1 MSYTCGYAARER
13 PRRGPMLQKWIR
25 VLLRLLYRLEVHGAP
40 PRGGR
45 GLVIANH
52 QSFLD
57 AAILWSMLPPDAL
70 WLVHTQVME
79 QWVFRFLLKAADYLV
94 IDVTKPLG
102 VKEAMAALD
111 RGRLVVIFPEGRVT
125 VTGSLMKIYD
135 GPAFI
140 AAKTGAPVTVA
151 VIDGAVRARGF
162 TRMQGD
168 YPVQWLPKIRV
179 TWFGPEMIQMP
190 EQGPG
195 RERRRAASEAMRRLL
210 LRSICK
216 AKRKRSL
223 WEAFLEAVEAFGRRR
238 EMVEDAGGTRM
249 SYGRLLRGALA
260 LGRLTAQFTAGQER
274 VGVMLPNAAAT
285 LALVLGLMS
294 RRRVPAMLNF
304 TAGLEGMQSAVR
316 AAGVKTVITSRAFLE
331 RAKLEDVAAQIQ
343 GVKWVLLEDL
353 RGRMTAADKLWL
365 MAFALWAPR
374 LAAGRAEPDEPAAV
388 LFTSGSEGK
397 PKGVVLSH
405 WSILSDIEQAL
416 AVLDVGPWDKIFSAM
431 PVFHSFGLMAGFLLP
446 VVSGIRVYLYPTPL
460 HYAVIPELYYDRDA
474 TVMFATPTFLKHY
487 AKRAHPYDFR
497 RTRLLVAG
505 AEKLTAEVEQ
515 TYFEKFGLRVY
526 EGYGATECSP
536 VISVCTPMRA
546 RRGTVGEPLPLMETR
561 LEPVEGLEEGG
572 LLHVR
577 GPNVMLG
584 YLRETRPG
592 VLEPPESKFG
602 PGWYATGD
610 LAVIEDGFIR
620 LLGRQKRFAK
630 VAGEMISLEL
640 PERIAGRA
648 SPNHLHAAVA
658 RPDAARGEM
667 IVLAT
672 EDSSLVREA
681 LQAAAREMGAPELAV
696 PRRIVTVDK
705 LPLLGTGKLDY
716 PRIAAMVE
724 ERLGG
729 NKV

>member
-1 MSYTCGYAARER
+1 
-13 PRRGPMLQKWIR
+13 MLQILIR
-25 VLLRLLYRLEVHGAP
+25 MLLRLLYRLEVHGEP
-40 PRGGR
+40 PRAGR

-57 AAILWSMLPPDAL
+57 APILWSMLPRDAL

-79 QWVFRFLLKAADYLV
+79 QWVFRFLLKAADHIVL
-94 IDVTKPLG
+94 DVTRPLG
-102 VKEAMAALD
+102 VKEAMAALES
-111 RGRLVVIFPEGRVT
+111 GRQVVIFPEGRVT
-125 VTGSLMKIYD
+125 VTGALMKIYD

-140 AAKTGAPVTVA
+140 AAKTEAPVTVA
-151 VIDGAVRARGF
+151 VIDGAARARGF
-162 TRMQGD
+162 TRMRGD
-168 YPVQWLPKIRV
+168 YPVTWLPRIRV
-179 TWFGPEMIQMP
+179 TWFEPEVIRMP
-190 EQGPG
+190 DGRTG
-195 RERRRAASEAMRRLL
+195 RERRRAASEAMRRMLQ
-210 LRSICK
+210 RAICR

-223 WEAFLEAVEAFGRRR
+223 FEAFLDAVEMFGRRR
-238 EMVEDAGGTRM
+238 DMVEDAGGTRM
-249 SYGRLLRGALA
+249 TYGRLLRGALA
-260 LGRLTAQFTAGQER
+260 LGRLVSKFTGEDET
-274 VGVMLPNAAAT
+274 VGVLMPNAAGT

-304 TAGLEGMQSAVR
+304 TAGLEGLQSALR
-316 AAGVKTVITSRAFLE
+316 TAQVKTVITSRTFLE
-331 RAKLEDVAAQIQ
+331 RAKLEETVQRLEGARI
-343 GVKWVLLEDL
+343 VLLEDL
-353 RGRMTAADKLWL
+353 RGQLTAADKLWL
-365 MAFALWAPR
+365 MLYALRVPR
-374 LAAGRAEPDEPAAV
+374 RASKPAAPDEPAAV

-416 AVLDVGPWDKIFSAM
+416 TVLDVSPADKIFSAM

-446 VVSGIRVYLYPTPL
+446 VVSGLRVYLYPTPL
-460 HYAVIPELYYDRDA
+460 HYAAIPELYYDRDA

-536 VISVCTPMRA
+536 VISVSTPMRA

-561 LEPVEGLEEGG
+561 LEPVEGLDEGG

-584 YLRETRPG
+584 YLRESRPG
-592 VLEPPESKFG
+592 VLEPVESKYG

-610 LAVIEDGFIR
+610 LAVIEDGFLR

-640 PERIAGRA
+640 PERIAERA
-648 SPNHLHAAVA
+648 SPKHLHAAVV

-672 EDSSLVREA
+672 EDAGLAREA
-681 LQAAAREMGAPELAV
+681 LQAAAREMGAPELAL
-696 PRRIVTVDK
+696 PRRIVAVDK

-724 ERLGG
+724 ERLAG
-729 NKV
+729 NNG

>member
-1 MSYTCGYAARER
+1 
-13 PRRGPMLQKWIR
+13 MLQSLIR
-25 VLLRLLYRLEVHGAP
+25 VLLRMLYRLEVHGEAP
-40 PRGGR
+40 RSGR

-57 AAILWSMLPPDAL
+57 APILWSMLPRDAL

-79 QWVFRFLLKAADYLV
+79 QWVFRFLLKAADHIV

-125 VTGSLMKIYD
+125 VTGALMKIYD

-140 AAKTGAPVTVA
+140 AAKTEAPVTVA
-151 VIDGAVRARGF
+151 VIDGAARARGF
-162 TRMQGD
+162 TRMRGD
-168 YPVQWLPKIRV
+168 YPVAWLPKIRV
-179 TWFGPEMIQMP
+179 AWFGPEVIRMP
-190 EQGPG
+190 EGRTG

-210 LRSICK
+210 QRSMCL
-216 AKRKRSL
+216 ARRKRSL
-223 WEAFLEAVEAFGRRR
+223 FEAFLEAADMFGRGRD
-238 EMVEDAGGTRM
+238 MVEDSGGTRM
-249 SYGRLLRGALA
+249 TYGRLLRGALA
-260 LGRLTAQFTAGQER
+260 LGRLTARFTHEGEN
-274 VGVMLPNAAAT
+274 VGVLLPNAAAA

-304 TAGLEGMQSAVR
+304 TSGVEGMQSALR
-316 AAGVKTVITSRAFLE
+316 AAQVKTVITSRTFLE
-331 RAKLEDVAAQIQ
+331 RAKLEETASRLE
-343 GVKWVLLEDL
+343 GVRLVLLEDL
-353 RGRMTAADKLWL
+353 RQQLTAGDKLWL
-365 MAFALWAPR
+365 LLFALRAPR
-374 LAAGRAEPDEPAAV
+374 LASKRAAPDEPAAV

-416 AVLDVGPWDKIFSAM
+416 AVLDVSPADKIFSAM

-487 AKRAHPYDFR
+487 AKRAHPYDLR

-515 TYFEKFGLRVY
+515 TYFDKFGLRIY

-584 YLRETRPG
+584 YVRESRPG
-592 VLEPPESKFG
+592 VLEPPESRFG

-630 VAGEMISLEL
+630 VAGEMISLET
-640 PERIAGRA
+640 PERIAERA
-648 SPNHLHAAVA
+648 SPKHQHAAVA

-672 EDSSLVREA
+672 EDAALQREA
-681 LQAAAREMGAPELAV
+681 LQAAAREMGAPELAL
-696 PRRIVTVDK
+696 PRRIVVVDK

-716 PRIAAMVE
+716 PTIARMVE

-729 NKV
+729 NKS

>member
-1 MSYTCGYAARER
+1 
-13 PRRGPMLQKWIR
+13 MLRLVIGA
-25 VLLRLLYRLEVHGAP
+25 LLRLLYRLEVVGEP

-57 AAILWSMLPPDAL
+57 APVLWSMLPRDAL
-70 WLVHTQVME
+70 WLVHSQVME
-79 QWVFRFLLKAADYLV
+79 QWVFRFLLKAADYIV
-94 IDVTKPLG
+94 IDVTRPLG
-102 VKEAMAALD
+102 LKEAIAALERD
-111 RGRLVVIFPEGRVT
+111 RTVVVFPEGRVT
-125 VTGSLMKIYD
+125 VTGALMKIYD

-151 VIDGAVRARGF
+151 VIEGAARARGF
-162 TRMQGD
+162 TRIQGD
-168 YPVQWLPKIRV
+168 YPLAWLPKIRV
-179 TWFGPEMIQMP
+179 TWFEPVVIRMP
-190 EQGPG
+190 QGRSG
-195 RERRRAASEAMRRLL
+195 RERRRAASEEMRRLL
-210 LRSICK
+210 LRSMCL

-223 WEAFLEAVEAFGRRR
+223 WEAFLEAVRMFGRRR
-238 EMVEDAGGTRM
+238 EMVEDAAGTRM
-249 SYGRLLRGALA
+249 SYGGLLRGALA
-260 LGRLTAQFTAGQER
+260 LGRLTAKFTQEGER
-274 VGVMLPNAAAT
+274 VGVLMPNAAAT

-304 TAGLEGMQSAVR
+304 TAGVEGMQSALR
-316 AAGVKTVITSRAFLE
+316 AALVKTVITSRAFLE
-331 RAKLEDVAAQIQ
+331 RAKLEETVERLEGARL
-343 GVKWVLLEDL
+343 VMLEDL
-353 RGRMTAADKLWL
+353 REQLTPADKLWL
-365 MAFALWAPR
+365 VLFALRAPR
-374 LAAGRAEPDEPAAV
+374 AAAKRAAPEEAAAV

-405 WSILSDIEQAL
+405 WSILSDIEQVL
-416 AVLDVGPWDKIFSAM
+416 AVLDVSPADKIFSAM

-460 HYAVIPELYYDRDA
+460 HYAVIPELFYDRDA

-515 TYFEKFGLRVY
+515 VYMEKFGLRVY

-536 VISVCTPMRA
+536 VISVNTPMRA
-546 RRGTVGEPLPLMETR
+546 RRGTVGEPLPLMEAR
-561 LEPVEGLEEGG
+561 LEPVEGLDEGG

-584 YLRETRPG
+584 YLRESRPG
-592 VLEPPESKFG
+592 LLDPPHSDFG
-602 PGWYATGD
+602 AGWYATGD
-610 LAVIEDGFIR
+610 LAVIEDGFLR

-640 PERIAGRA
+640 PERLAERA
-648 SPNHLHAAVA
+648 SPKHLHAAVA
-658 RPDAARGEM
+658 RPDPARGEM

-672 EDSSLVREA
+672 EDAALGRDA
-681 LQAAAREMGAPELAV
+681 LQAAAREMGAPELAL
-696 PRRIVTVDK
+696 PRRILHLEK

-716 PRIAAMVE
+716 PRIAATVE
-724 ERLGG
+724 ELLGEKH
-729 NKV
+729 N

>member
-1 MSYTCGYAARER
+1 
-13 PRRGPMLQKWIR
+13 MLRLVIGA
-25 VLLRLLYRLEVHGAP
+25 LLRLLYRLEVAGEL

-57 AAILWSMLPPDAL
+57 APVLWSMLPRDAL
-70 WLVHTQVME
+70 WLVHSQVRE
-79 QWVFRFLLKAADYLV
+79 QWVFRFLLKAADYIV
-94 IDVTKPLG
+94 IDVTRPLG
-102 VKEAMAALD
+102 LKGAIAALE
-111 RGRLVVIFPEGRVT
+111 RGRTVVVFPEGRVT
-125 VTGSLMKIYD
+125 VTGALMKIYD

-151 VIDGAVRARGF
+151 VIEGAARARGF
-162 TRMQGD
+162 TRIQGD
-168 YPVQWLPKIRV
+168 YPLAWLPKIRV
-179 TWFGPEMIQMP
+179 TWFEPVVIRMP
-190 EQGPG
+190 QGRSG
-195 RERRRAASEAMRRLL
+195 RERRRAASEEMRRLL
-210 LRSICK
+210 LRSMCL

-223 WEAFLEAVEAFGRRR
+223 WEAFLEAVRMFGRRR
-238 EMVEDAGGTRM
+238 EMVEDAAGTRM
-249 SYGRLLRGALA
+249 SYGRLLRAALA
-260 LGRLTAQFTAGQER
+260 LGRLTTKFTQEGER
-274 VGVMLPNAAAT
+274 VGVLMPNAAAT

-304 TAGLEGMQSAVR
+304 TAGVEGMQSALR
-316 AAGVKTVITSRAFLE
+316 AALVKTVITSRAFLE
-331 RAKLEDVAAQIQ
+331 RAKLEETVERLEGARL
-343 GVKWVLLEDL
+343 VMLEDL
-353 RGRMTAADKLWL
+353 RAQLTPADKLWL
-365 MAFALWAPR
+365 VLFALRAPR
-374 LAAGRAEPDEPAAV
+374 AAAKRAAPEEAAAV

-416 AVLDVGPWDKIFSAM
+416 AVLDVSPADKIFSAM

-460 HYAVIPELYYDRDA
+460 HYAVIPELFYDRDA

-515 TYFEKFGLRVY
+515 VYMEKFGLRVY

-536 VISVCTPMRA
+536 VISVNTPMRA
-546 RRGTVGEPLPLMETR
+546 RRGTVGEPLPLVEAR
-561 LEPVEGLEEGG
+561 LEPVEGLDEGG

-584 YLRETRPG
+584 YLRESRPG
-592 VLEPPESKFG
+592 LLEPPHSVFG
-602 PGWYATGD
+602 AGWYATGD
-610 LAVIEDGFIR
+610 LAVIEDGFLR

-640 PERIAGRA
+640 PERLAERA
-648 SPNHLHAAVA
+648 SPKHLHAAVA
-658 RPDAARGEM
+658 RPDPARGEM

-672 EDSSLVREA
+672 EDAALGRDA
-681 LQAAAREMGAPELAV
+681 LQAAAREMGAPELAL
-696 PRRIVTVDK
+696 PRRIVHLEK

-716 PRIAAMVE
+716 PRIAATVE
-724 ERLGG
+724 ELLGEKH
-729 NKV
+729 N

>member
-1 MSYTCGYAARER
+1 
-13 PRRGPMLQKWIR
+13 MLQSLIR
-25 VLLRLLYRLEVHGAP
+25 VLLRMLYRLEVHGEAP
-40 PRGGR
+40 RSGR

-57 AAILWSMLPPDAL
+57 APILWSMLPRDAL

-79 QWVFRFLLKAADYLV
+79 QWVFRFLLKAADHIV

-125 VTGSLMKIYD
+125 VTGALMKIYD

-140 AAKTGAPVTVA
+140 AAKTEAPVTVA
-151 VIDGAVRARGF
+151 VIDGAARARGF
-162 TRMQGD
+162 TRMRGD
-168 YPVQWLPKIRV
+168 YPVAWLPKVRV
-179 TWFGPEMIQMP
+179 TWSGPEVIRMP
-190 EQGPG
+190 EARTG

-210 LRSICK
+210 QRSMCL

-223 WEAFLEAVEAFGRRR
+223 FEAFLEAVDMFGRGRD
-238 EMVEDAGGTRM
+238 MVEDSGGTRM
-249 SYGRLLRGALA
+249 TYGRLLRGALA
-260 LGRLTAQFTAGQER
+260 LGRLTARFTSEGEN
-274 VGVMLPNAAAT
+274 VGVLMPNAAAA

-304 TAGLEGMQSAVR
+304 TSGVEGMQSALR
-316 AAGVKTVITSRAFLE
+316 AAQVKTVITSRTFLE
-331 RAKLEDVAAQIQ
+331 RAKLEETASRLE
-343 GVKWVLLEDL
+343 GVRLVLLEDL
-353 RGRMTAADKLWL
+353 RQQLTAGDKLWL
-365 MAFALWAPR
+365 LLFALRAPR
-374 LAAGRAEPDEPAAV
+374 LASKRAAPDEPAAV

-416 AVLDVGPWDKIFSAM
+416 AVLDVSPADKIFSAM

-487 AKRAHPYDFR
+487 AKRAHPYDLR

-515 TYFEKFGLRVY
+515 TYFDKFGLRIY

-561 LEPVEGLEEGG
+561 LEPVEGLDEGG

-584 YLRETRPG
+584 YVRESRPG
-592 VLEPPESKFG
+592 VLEPPESRFG

-640 PERIAGRA
+640 PERIAERA
-648 SPNHLHAAVA
+648 SPKHQHAAVA

-667 IVLAT
+667 VVLAT
-672 EDSSLVREA
+672 EDASLQREA
-681 LQAAAREMGAPELAV
+681 LQAAAREMGAPELAL
-696 PRRIVTVDK
+696 PRRIVVVDK

-716 PRIAAMVE
+716 PTIARMVE

-729 NKV
+729 NKS

>member
-1 MSYTCGYAARER
+1 
-13 PRRGPMLQKWIR
+13 MLQLLIR
-25 VLLRLLYRLEVHGAP
+25 VLLRLLYRLEVHGQP
-40 PRGGR
+40 PRAGR

-57 AAILWSMLPPDAL
+57 APILWSMLPRDAL

-79 QWVFRFLLKAADYLV
+79 QWVFRFLLKAADHIV
-94 IDVTKPLG
+94 IDVTRPLG

-111 RGRLVVIFPEGRVT
+111 RGRLVVVFPEGRVT
-125 VTGSLMKIYD
+125 VTGALMKIYD

-140 AAKTGAPVTVA
+140 AAKTAAPVTVA
-151 VIDGAVRARGF
+151 VIDAAARARGF
-162 TRMQGD
+162 TRMRGD
-168 YPVQWLPKIRV
+168 YPVRWLPKIRV
-179 TWFGPEMIQMP
+179 TWFEPQVIRMP
-190 EQGPG
+190 EARTG

-210 LRSICK
+210 QRSICL

-223 WEAFLEAVEAFGRRR
+223 FEAFLDAVDMFGRGRD
-238 EMVEDAGGTRM
+238 MVEDAGGTRM
-249 SYGRLLRGALA
+249 TYGRLLRGALA
-260 LGRLTAQFTAGQER
+260 LGRLTARFTGEGEN
-274 VGVMLPNAAAT
+274 VGVLMPNAAAT
-285 LALVLGLMS
+285 LALALGLMS

-304 TAGLEGMQSAVR
+304 TAGLEGMQSALR
-316 AAGVKTVITSRAFLE
+316 AAQVKTVITSRTFLE
-331 RAKLEDVAAQIQ
+331 RAKLEETVSRLEGARVVI
-343 GVKWVLLEDL
+343 LEDL
-353 RGRMTAADKLWL
+353 RGQLTAGDKLWL
-365 MAFALWAPR
+365 MLFALRFPR
-374 LAAGRAEPDEPAAV
+374 QATLRAAAEEPAAV

-405 WSILSDIEQAL
+405 WSILSDIEQSL
-416 AVLDVGPWDKIFSAM
+416 TVLDVSPADRIFSAM

-497 RTRLLVAG
+497 RTRLLLAG

-515 TYFEKFGLRVY
+515 TYFEKFGMRVY

-536 VISVCTPMRA
+536 VISVGTPMRV

-584 YLRETRPG
+584 YVRESRPG
-592 VLEPPESKFG
+592 VLEPPESLFG
-602 PGWYATGD
+602 RGWYATGD

-640 PERIAGRA
+640 PERIAERA
-648 SPNHLHAAVA
+648 SPKHMHAAVA
-658 RPDAARGEM
+658 RPDPARGEM

-672 EDSSLVREA
+672 EDAALGREA
-681 LQAAAREMGAPELAV
+681 LQAAAREMGAPELAL
-696 PRRIVTVDK
+696 PRRIVAVNK
-705 LPLLGTGKLDY
+705 LPLLGSGKLDY
-716 PRIAAMVE
+716 PKIAAMVE
-724 ERLGG
+724 ESLGG
-729 NKV
+729 SKS

>member
-1 MSYTCGYAARER
+1 
-13 PRRGPMLQKWIR
+13 MLQSLIR
-25 VLLRLLYRLEVHGAP
+25 LLLRLLYRLEVHGEP

-57 AAILWSMLPPDAL
+57 APILWSMLPRDAL

-79 QWVFRFLLKAADYLV
+79 QWVFRFLLRAADYIV

-102 VKEAMAALD
+102 VKEAIAALE
-111 RGRLVVIFPEGRVT
+111 RGRQVVIFPEGRVT
-125 VTGSLMKIYD
+125 VTGALMKIYD

-140 AAKTGAPVTVA
+140 AAKTEAPVTVA

-162 TRMQGD
+162 TRMRGD
-168 YPVQWLPKIRV
+168 FPLAWLPKIRV
-179 TWFGPEMIQMP
+179 TWFEPEVIRMP
-190 EQGPG
+190 EARTG
-195 RERRRAASEAMRRLL
+195 RERRRAASETMRRLL
-210 LRSICK
+210 ERAICR
-216 AKRKRSL
+216 AKRRRSL
-223 WEAFLEAVEAFGRRR
+223 WEAFLEAVEMFGRGRA
-238 EMVEDAGGTRM
+238 MVEDAGGTKM
-249 SYGRLLRGALA
+249 TYGRLLRGALA
-260 LGRLTAQFTAGQER
+260 LGRLAGKFTREGET
-274 VGVMLPNAAAT
+274 VGVLMPNAAAT
-285 LALVLGLMS
+285 LALALGLMS

-304 TAGLEGMQSAVR
+304 TAGLEGLQSALR
-316 AAGVKTVITSRAFLE
+316 AAQVKTVITSRAFLE
-331 RAKLEDVAAQIQ
+331 RAKLEETASRLEGVRVVA
-343 GVKWVLLEDL
+343 LEEL
-353 RGRMTAADKLWL
+353 RERLTLADKLWL
-365 MAFALWAPR
+365 MLFALRAPR
-374 LAAGRAEPDEPAAV
+374 LAAERAAPDEPAAV

-416 AVLDVGPWDKIFSAM
+416 AVLDVSPADKIFSAM

-446 VVSGIRVYLYPTPL
+446 VVSGLRVYLYPTPL
-460 HYAVIPELYYDRDA
+460 HYAAIPELYYDQDA

-505 AEKLTAEVEQ
+505 AEKLTPEVEQ

-536 VISVCTPMRA
+536 VISVCTPMRG
-546 RRGTVGEPLPLMETR
+546 RRGTVGEPLPLVETR
-561 LEPVEGLEEGG
+561 LEAVEGLEEGG

-584 YLRETRPG
+584 YLRESRPG
-592 VLEPPESKFG
+592 ALEPVESKFG
-602 PGWYATGD
+602 KGWYATGD
-610 LAVIEDGFIR
+610 LAAIEDGFIR
-620 LLGRQKRFAK
+620 LLGRQRRFAK

-640 PERIAGRA
+640 PERIAERA
-648 SPNHLHAAVA
+648 SPKHPHAAVA
-658 RPDAARGEM
+658 RADAARGEM

-672 EDSSLVREA
+672 EDAALGREA
-681 LQAAAREMGAPELAV
+681 LQAAAREMGAPELAL
-696 PRRIVTVDK
+696 PRRIIAVEK

-729 NKV
+729 SKG

>member
-1 MSYTCGYAARER
+1 
-13 PRRGPMLQKWIR
+13 MLRLAIR
-25 VLLRLLYRLEVHGAP
+25 ALLRLLYRLEVAGEP

-57 AAILWSMLPPDAL
+57 APILWSMLPRDAL
-70 WLVHTQVME
+70 WLVHSQVME
-79 QWVFRFLLKAADYLV
+79 QWVFRFLLKAADHIV
-94 IDVTKPLG
+94 IDVTRPMGLKD
-102 VKEAMAALD
+102 AIAALES
-111 RGRLVVIFPEGRVT
+111 GRTVVVFPEGRVT
-125 VTGSLMKIYD
+125 VTGALMKIYD

-140 AAKTGAPVTVA
+140 AAKTEAPVTVA
-151 VIDGAVRARGF
+151 AIEGAARARGF
-162 TRMQGD
+162 TRMKGD
-168 YPVQWLPKIRV
+168 YPVTWLPKIRV
-179 TWFGPEMIQMP
+179 TWFDPMVIRMP
-190 EQGPG
+190 QGRSG
-195 RERRRAASEAMRRLL
+195 RERRRAASEEMRRLL
-210 LRSICK
+210 VRSVCL

-223 WEAFLEAVEAFGRRR
+223 WEAFLGAVEMFGRGR
-238 EMVEDAGGTRM
+238 EMVEDAAGTRM
-249 SYGRLLRGALA
+249 TYGRLLRGALA
-260 LGRLTAQFTAGQER
+260 LGRLASKFTEEGER
-274 VGVMLPNAAAT
+274 VGVLMPNAAAT

-294 RRRVPAMLNF
+294 RKRVPAMLNF
-304 TAGLEGMQSAVR
+304 TAGVEGMQSALR
-316 AAGVKTVITSRAFLE
+316 AAQVKTVVTSRTFLE
-331 RAKLEDVAAQIQ
+331 RAKLEETAGRLE
-343 GVKWVLLEDL
+343 GVRLVLLEDL
-353 RGRMTAADKLWL
+353 RAQLTPADKLWL
-365 MAFALWAPR
+365 VLFGLRAPR
-374 LAAGRAEPDEPAAV
+374 AASRRAAPEEAAAV

-416 AVLDVGPWDKIFSAM
+416 AVLDVSPADKIFSAM

-460 HYAVIPELYYDRDA
+460 HYAVIPELFYDRDA

-515 TYFEKFGLRVY
+515 TWVEKFGLRVY

-536 VISVCTPMRA
+536 VISVNTPMRA

-572 LLHVR
+572 MLHVR

-584 YLRETRPG
+584 YVRESRPG
-592 VLEPPESKFG
+592 VLEPPHSAFG
-602 PGWYATGD
+602 AGWYATGD

-620 LLGRQKRFAK
+620 LLGRLKRFAK
-630 VAGEMISLEL
+630 VAGEMIALEL
-640 PERIAGRA
+640 PERIAERA
-648 SPNHLHAAVA
+648 SPKHLHAAVA
-658 RPDAARGEM
+658 RPDPARGEM

-672 EDSSLVREA
+672 EDAGLGREA
-681 LQAAAREMGAPELAV
+681 LQEAAREMGAPELAL
-696 PRRIVTVDK
+696 PRRIVHMEK

-724 ERLGG
+724 ESLAGKRD
-729 NKV
+729 

>member
-1 MSYTCGYAARER
+1 
-13 PRRGPMLQKWIR
+13 MLQLLIR
-25 VLLRLLYRLEVHGAP
+25 LLLRLLYRLEVHGQP
-40 PRGGR
+40 PRSGR

-57 AAILWSMLPPDAL
+57 APILWSMLPRDAL

-79 QWVFRFLLKAADYLV
+79 QWVFRFLLKAADYIV

-102 VKEAMAALD
+102 VKEAMAALE
-111 RGRLVVIFPEGRVT
+111 RGRQVVIFPEGRVT
-125 VTGSLMKIYD
+125 VTGALMKIYD

-140 AAKTGAPVTVA
+140 AAKTEAPVTAA
-151 VIDGAVRARGF
+151 VIDGAARARGF
-162 TRMQGD
+162 TRMRGD
-168 YPVQWLPKIRV
+168 YPLAWLPKIRV
-179 TWFGPEMIQMP
+179 TWFEPQVIRMP
-190 EQGPG
+190 EGRTG

-210 LRSICK
+210 QRSMCL
-216 AKRKRSL
+216 AKPKRSL
-223 WEAFLEAVEAFGRRR
+223 FEAFLEAVDIFGRGRD
-238 EMVEDAGGTRM
+238 MVEDAGGTRM
-249 SYGRLLRGALA
+249 TYGRLLRGALA
-260 LGRLTAQFTAGQER
+260 LGRLTAKFTAEGET
-274 VGVMLPNAAAT
+274 VGVLMPNAAAT

-304 TAGLEGMQSAVR
+304 TAGLEGMQSAMR
-316 AAGVKTVITSRAFLE
+316 AAQVKTVITSRTFLE
-331 RAKLEDVAAQIQ
+331 RAKLEETVARLEGAH
-343 GVKWVLLEDL
+343 VVLLEDL
-353 RGRMTAADKLWL
+353 RARLTPADKLWL
-365 MAFALWAPR
+365 LLFALRFPRRAALHAAP
-374 LAAGRAEPDEPAAV
+374 EEPAAV

-416 AVLDVGPWDKIFSAM
+416 TVLDVSPADKIFSAM

-487 AKRAHPYDFR
+487 SKRAHPYDFR

-505 AEKLTAEVEQ
+505 AEKLTEEVEQ
-515 TYFEKFGLRVY
+515 TYFEKFGQKIY

-546 RRGTVGEPLPLMETR
+546 RRGTVGEPLPLMEVR

-572 LLHVR
+572 MLHVR

-584 YLRETRPG
+584 YVRESRPG

-648 SPNHLHAAVA
+648 SPKHLHAAVA
-658 RPDAARGEM
+658 RPDPARGEM

-672 EDSSLVREA
+672 EDAALAREA
-681 LQAAAREMGAPELAV
+681 LQAAAREMGAPELAL
-696 PRRIVTVDK
+696 PRRIVAVEK
-705 LPLLGTGKLDY
+705 LPLLGTGKMDY
-716 PRIAAMVE
+716 PKIAAMVE

-729 NKV
+729 SRS

>member
-1 MSYTCGYAARER
+1 
-13 PRRGPMLQKWIR
+13 MLQLLIR
-25 VLLRLLYRLEVHGAP
+25 LLLRVLYRLEVHGEP
-40 PRGGR
+40 PRSGR

-57 AAILWSMLPPDAL
+57 APILWSMLPRDAL

-102 VKEAMAALD
+102 VKEAMAALE
-111 RGRLVVIFPEGRVT
+111 RGRQVVIFPEGRVT
-125 VTGSLMKIYD
+125 VTGALMKIYD

-140 AAKTGAPVTVA
+140 AAKTEAPVTVA
-151 VIDGAVRARGF
+151 VIDGAARARGF
-162 TRMQGD
+162 TRMRGD
-168 YPVQWLPKIRV
+168 YPVAWLPKIRV
-179 TWFGPEMIQMP
+179 TWFEPEVIRMP
-190 EQGPG
+190 EARTG

-210 LRSICK
+210 QRSMCL

-223 WEAFLEAVEAFGRRR
+223 FEAFLEAVDVFGRGRD
-238 EMVEDAGGTRM
+238 MVEDAGGTRM
-249 SYGRLLRGALA
+249 TYGRLLRGALA
-260 LGRLTAQFTAGQER
+260 LGRLTAKFTAEGEA
-274 VGVMLPNAAAT
+274 VGVLMPNAAAT

-304 TAGLEGMQSAVR
+304 TAGLEGMQSAMR
-316 AAGVKTVITSRAFLE
+316 AAQVKTVITSRTFLE
-331 RAKLEDVAAQIQ
+331 RAKLEETVARLEGAR
-343 GVKWVLLEDL
+343 VVLLEDL
-353 RGRMTAADKLWL
+353 RGQLTLVDKLWL
-365 MAFALWAPR
+365 MLFALRFPR
-374 LAAGRAEPDEPAAV
+374 KASLQAAAEEPAAV

-416 AVLDVGPWDKIFSAM
+416 TVLDVSPADKIFSAM

-515 TYFEKFGLRVY
+515 TYFEKFGMRVY

-546 RRGTVGEPLPLMETR
+546 RWGTVGEPLPLMEVR

-572 LLHVR
+572 MLHVR

-584 YLRETRPG
+584 YVRESRPG

-640 PERIAGRA
+640 PERIAERA
-648 SPNHLHAAVA
+648 SPKHMHAAVA
-658 RPDAARGEM
+658 RPDPARGEM

-672 EDSSLVREA
+672 EDAALAREA
-681 LQAAAREMGAPELAV
+681 LQTAGRDMGAPELAL
-696 PRRIVTVDK
+696 PRRIVVVEK

-716 PRIAAMVE
+716 PKIAAIVE

-729 NKV
+729 NKS

>member
-1 MSYTCGYAARER
+1 
-13 PRRGPMLQKWIR
+13 MLRLAIR
-25 VLLRLLYRLEVHGAP
+25 ALLRLLYRLEVAGEP
-40 PRGGR
+40 PLGGR

-57 AAILWSMLPPDAL
+57 APILWSMLPRDAL

-79 QWVFRFLLKAADYLV
+79 QWVFRFLLKAADHIV
-94 IDVTKPLG
+94 IDVARPLG
-102 VKEAMAALD
+102 LKEAIAALEG
-111 RGRLVVIFPEGRVT
+111 GRTVVVFPEGRVT
-125 VTGSLMKIYD
+125 VTGALMKIYD

-151 VIDGAVRARGF
+151 VIEGAARARGF
-162 TRMQGD
+162 TRMRGD
-168 YPVQWLPKIRV
+168 YPVAWLPKIRV
-179 TWFGPEMIQMP
+179 RWFEPAVIRMP
-190 EQGPG
+190 EGRTG
-195 RERRRAASEAMRRLL
+195 RERRRAASEEMRRLL
-210 LRSICK
+210 VRSMCL

-223 WEAFLEAVEAFGRRR
+223 WAAFLEAVETFGRGR

-249 SYGRLLRGALA
+249 SYGRLLKGALA
-260 LGRLTAQFTAGQER
+260 LGRLTARLSEEGEC
-274 VGVMLPNAAAT
+274 VGVLMPNTAAT

-304 TAGLEGMQSAVR
+304 TAGAEGLQSALR
-316 AAGVKTVITSRAFLE
+316 ASRVKTVITSRTFLE
-331 RAKLEDVAAQIQ
+331 RAKLAETVGRLEGARM
-343 GVKWVLLEDL
+343 VMLEDL
-353 RGRMTAADKLWL
+353 RGQLRVADKLWVGL
-365 MAFALWAPR
+365 IGLRAPR
-374 LAAGRAEPDEPAAV
+374 AATKRAAPGEAAAV

-416 AVLDVGPWDKIFSAM
+416 AVLDVSPADKIFSAM

-515 TYFEKFGLRVY
+515 TYMEKFGLRVY

-536 VISVCTPMRA
+536 VISVNTPMRG
-546 RRGTVGEPLPLMETR
+546 RRGSVGEPLPLMEAR

-572 LLHVR
+572 MLHVR

-584 YLRETRPG
+584 YVRESRPG
-592 VLEPPESKFG
+592 VLEPPESGFG

-640 PERIAGRA
+640 PERVAERA
-648 SPNHLHAAVA
+648 SPRHMHAAVA
-658 RPDAARGEM
+658 RPDAARGEV

-672 EDSSLVREA
+672 EDGGLEREA
-681 LQAAAREMGAPELAV
+681 LQAAGREMGAPELAL
-696 PRRIVTVDK
+696 PRRIVHVEK

-724 ERLGG
+724 ELLGG
-729 NKV
+729 KRN

>member
-1 MSYTCGYAARER
+1 
-13 PRRGPMLQKWIR
+13 MLRQAIR
-25 VLLRLLYRLEVHGAP
+25 ALLRLLYRLEVAGEP

-57 AAILWSMLPPDAL
+57 APVLWSMLPRDAL
-70 WLVHTQVME
+70 WLVHSQVME
-79 QWVFRFLLKAADYLV
+79 QWVFRFLLKAADYIV
-94 IDVTKPLG
+94 IDVTRPLG
-102 VKEAMAALD
+102 LKDAIAALD
-111 RGRLVVIFPEGRVT
+111 SGRTVVVFPEGRVT
-125 VTGSLMKIYD
+125 VTGALMKIYD

-140 AAKTGAPVTVA
+140 AAKTEAPVTVA
-151 VIDGAVRARGF
+151 AIEGAARARGF
-162 TRMQGD
+162 TRMKGD
-168 YPVQWLPKIRV
+168 YPVAWLPKIRV
-179 TWFGPEMIQMP
+179 TWFGPEVIRMP
-190 EQGPG
+190 EGRSG
-195 RERRRAASEAMRRLL
+195 RERRRAASEEMRRLL
-210 LRSICK
+210 ARSLCL

-223 WEAFLEAVEAFGRRR
+223 WEAFLEAVRMFGRGR
-238 EMVEDAGGTRM
+238 EMVEDVAGTRM
-249 SYGRLLRGALA
+249 TYGRLLKGALA
-260 LGRLTAQFTAGQER
+260 LGRLTSKFTEEGER
-274 VGVMLPNAAAT
+274 VGVLMPNAAAT

-294 RRRVPAMLNF
+294 QKRVPAMLNF
-304 TAGLEGMQSAVR
+304 TAGVEGMQSALR
-316 AAGVKTVITSRAFLE
+316 AAQVKTVITSRAFLE
-331 RAKLEDVAAQIQ
+331 RAKLEETVARLEGAR
-343 GVKWVLLEDL
+343 VVLLEDL
-353 RGRMTAADKLWL
+353 RAQLTLADKLWL
-365 MAFALWAPR
+365 VLFGLRAP
-374 LAAGRAEPDEPAAV
+374 AAASRRAAPEEAAAV

-416 AVLDVGPWDKIFSAM
+416 AVLDVSPADKIFSAM

-460 HYAVIPELYYDRDA
+460 HYAVIPELFYDRDA

-515 TYFEKFGLRVY
+515 TYMEKFGLRVY

-536 VISVCTPMRA
+536 VISVNTPMRA
-546 RRGTVGEPLPLMETR
+546 RRGTVGEPLPLMVTR

-572 LLHVR
+572 TLHVR

-584 YLRETRPG
+584 YLRESRPG
-592 VLEPPESKFG
+592 VLEPPHSAFG
-602 PGWYATGD
+602 AGWYATGD

-640 PERIAGRA
+640 PERVAERA
-648 SPNHLHAAVA
+648 SPKHLHAAVV
-658 RPDAARGEM
+658 RPDPARGEM

-672 EDSSLVREA
+672 EDAGLGREA
-681 LQAAAREMGAPELAV
+681 LQEAAREMGAPELAL
-696 PRRIVTVDK
+696 PRRIVYIEK

-716 PRIAAMVE
+716 PRIAAIVE
-724 ERLGG
+724 EQLGG
-729 NKV
+729 KRN

>member
-1 MSYTCGYAARER
+1 
-13 PRRGPMLQKWIR
+13 MLQSLIR
-25 VLLRLLYRLEVHGAP
+25 LLLRALYRLEAHGEP

-57 AAILWSMLPPDAL
+57 APILWSMLPRDAL

-79 QWVFRFLLKAADYLV
+79 QWVFRFLLKAADHIV

-102 VKEAMAALD
+102 VKEALEALE
-111 RGRLVVIFPEGRVT
+111 RGRQVVIFPEGRVT
-125 VTGSLMKIYD
+125 VTGALMKIYD

-162 TRMQGD
+162 TRMRGD
-168 YPVQWLPKIRV
+168 FPVAWFPKIRV
-179 TWFGPEMIQMP
+179 TWFEPEVIRMP
-190 EQGPG
+190 EGRTG

-210 LRSICK
+210 ARSVCR

-223 WEAFLEAVEAFGRRR
+223 WEAFLEAVEMFGRGRA
-238 EMVEDAGGTRM
+238 MVEDAGGTKM
-249 SYGRLLRGALA
+249 TYGRLLRGALA
-260 LGRLTAQFTAGQER
+260 LGRLTGKFTGEGEA
-274 VGVMLPNAAAT
+274 VGVLMPNAAAT

-304 TAGLEGMQSAVR
+304 TAGLEGLQSALR
-316 AAGVKTVITSRAFLE
+316 AAQVKTVITSRAFLE
-331 RAKLEDVAAQIQ
+331 RAKLEETAARLE
-343 GVKWVLLEDL
+343 GVRVVLLEEL
-353 RGRMTAADKLWL
+353 REELTAADKLWL
-365 MAFALWAPR
+365 MAFALRAPR
-374 LAAGRAEPDEPAAV
+374 LATRRAAPDEPAAV

-416 AVLDVGPWDKIFSAM
+416 TVLDVSPADKIFSAM

-446 VVSGIRVYLYPTPL
+446 VVSGLRVYLYPTPL
-460 HYAVIPELYYDRDA
+460 HYAAIPELYYDRDA

-584 YLRETRPG
+584 YLRESQPG
-592 VLEPPESKFG
+592 VLEPVESKFG
-602 PGWYATGD
+602 AGWYATGD
-610 LAVIEDGFIR
+610 LAVIEDGFVR

-640 PERIAGRA
+640 PERIAERA
-648 SPNHLHAAVA
+648 SPKHAHAAVP

-672 EDSSLVREA
+672 EDAGLAREA
-681 LQAAAREMGAPELAV
+681 LQAAAREMGAPELAL
-696 PRRIVTVDK
+696 PRRIVVVEK

-724 ERLGG
+724 ERLGA
-729 NKV
+729 NKG

>member
-1 MSYTCGYAARER
+1 
-13 PRRGPMLQKWIR
+13 MLQVLIR
-25 VLLRLLYRLEVHGAP
+25 ALLRLLYRLEVQGEP
-40 PRGGR
+40 PRAGR

-57 AAILWSMLPPDAL
+57 APVLWSMLPRDAL

-79 QWVFRFLLKAADYLV
+79 QWVFRFLLKAADHIV

-102 VKEAMAALD
+102 LKEAMAALE
-111 RGRLVVIFPEGRVT
+111 RGRQVVIFPEGRVT
-125 VTGSLMKIYD
+125 VTGALMKIYD

-140 AAKTGAPVTVA
+140 AAKTEAPVTVA
-151 VIDGAVRARGF
+151 VIDGATRARGF
-162 TRMQGD
+162 TRMRGD
-168 YPVQWLPKIRV
+168 YPVAWLPKIRV
-179 TWFGPEMIQMP
+179 TWFEPEVIRMP
-190 EQGPG
+190 EGRTG
-195 RERRRAASEAMRRLL
+195 RERRRAASEAMRRMLQ
-210 LRSICK
+210 RAICR

-223 WEAFLEAVEAFGRRR
+223 FDAFLDAVEMFGRGRD
-238 EMVEDAGGTRM
+238 MVEDAGGTRM
-249 SYGRLLRGALA
+249 TYGRLLRGALA
-260 LGRLTAQFTAGQER
+260 LGRLVSKFTGEGET
-274 VGVMLPNAAAT
+274 VGVLMPNAAAT

-304 TAGLEGMQSAVR
+304 TAGLEGMQSALR
-316 AAGVKTVITSRAFLE
+316 AAQVKTVITSRTFLE
-331 RAKLEDVAAQIQ
+331 RAKLEETVQRLEGAR
-343 GVKWVLLEDL
+343 VVLLEDL
-353 RGRMTAADKLWL
+353 REQLTAGDKLWL
-365 MAFALWAPR
+365 MLYALRFPR
-374 LAAGRAEPDEPAAV
+374 AASKRAHPDEPAAV

-416 AVLDVGPWDKIFSAM
+416 AVLDVSPADKIFSAM

-446 VVSGIRVYLYPTPL
+446 VVSGLRVYLYPTPL
-460 HYAVIPELYYDRDA
+460 HYAAIPELYYDRDA

-546 RRGTVGEPLPLMETR
+546 RRGTVGEPLPLMEAR
-561 LEPVEGLEEGG
+561 LEPVEGLDEGG

-584 YLRETRPG
+584 YVRESRPG
-592 VLEPPESKFG
+592 VLEPVESKFG

-610 LAVIEDGFIR
+610 LAVIEDGFVR

-640 PERIAGRA
+640 PERIAERA
-648 SPNHLHAAVA
+648 SPKHLHAAVA
-658 RPDAARGEM
+658 RADAVRGEM

-672 EDSSLVREA
+672 EDGGLGREA
-681 LQAAAREMGAPELAV
+681 LQAAAREMGAPELAL
-696 PRRIVTVDK
+696 PRRIVAVDK

-724 ERLGG
+724 ERLAG

>member
-1 MSYTCGYAARER
+1 
-13 PRRGPMLQKWIR
+13 MLQVLIR
-25 VLLRLLYRLEVHGAP
+25 ALLRLLYRLEVQGEP
-40 PRGGR
+40 PRAGR

-57 AAILWSMLPPDAL
+57 APVLWSMLPRDAL

-79 QWVFRFLLKAADYLV
+79 QWVFRFLLKAADHIV

-102 VKEAMAALD
+102 LKEAMAALE
-111 RGRLVVIFPEGRVT
+111 RGRQVVIFPEGRVT
-125 VTGSLMKIYD
+125 VTGALMKIYD

-140 AAKTGAPVTVA
+140 AAKTEAPVTVA
-151 VIDGAVRARGF
+151 VIDGATRARGF
-162 TRMQGD
+162 TRMRGD
-168 YPVQWLPKIRV
+168 YPVAWLPKIRV
-179 TWFGPEMIQMP
+179 TWFEPEVIRMP
-190 EQGPG
+190 EGRTG
-195 RERRRAASEAMRRLL
+195 RERRRAASEAMRRMLQ
-210 LRSICK
+210 RAICR

-223 WEAFLEAVEAFGRRR
+223 FDAFLDAVEMFGRGRD
-238 EMVEDAGGTRM
+238 MVEDAGGTRM
-249 SYGRLLRGALA
+249 TYGRLLRGALA
-260 LGRLTAQFTAGQER
+260 LGRLVSKFTGEGET
-274 VGVMLPNAAAT
+274 VGVLMPNAAAT

-304 TAGLEGMQSAVR
+304 TAGLEGMQSALR
-316 AAGVKTVITSRAFLE
+316 AAQVKTVITSRTFLE
-331 RAKLEDVAAQIQ
+331 RAKLEETVQRLEGAR
-343 GVKWVLLEDL
+343 VVLLEDL
-353 RGRMTAADKLWL
+353 REQLTAADKLWL
-365 MAFALWAPR
+365 MLYALRFPR
-374 LAAGRAEPDEPAAV
+374 AASKRAHPDEPAAV

-416 AVLDVGPWDKIFSAM
+416 AVLDVSPADKIFSAM

-446 VVSGIRVYLYPTPL
+446 VVSGLRVYLYPTPL
-460 HYAVIPELYYDRDA
+460 HYAAIPELYYDRDA

-546 RRGTVGEPLPLMETR
+546 RRGTVGEPLPLMEAR
-561 LEPVEGLEEGG
+561 LEPVEGLDEGG

-584 YLRETRPG
+584 YVRESRPG
-592 VLEPPESKFG
+592 VLEPVESKFG

-610 LAVIEDGFIR
+610 LAVIEDGFVR

-640 PERIAGRA
+640 PERIAERA
-648 SPNHLHAAVA
+648 SPKHLHAAVA
-658 RPDAARGEM
+658 RADAVRGEM

-672 EDSSLVREA
+672 EDGGLGREA
-681 LQAAAREMGAPELAV
+681 LQAAAREMGAPELAL
-696 PRRIVTVDK
+696 PRRIVAVDK

-724 ERLGG
+724 ERLAG